1 MDKGLIRR
9 RGALRSVRYTERMA
23 RRLLAF
29 ALASVIIGGPL
40 AARVC
45 AAACTEHAGH
55 SIDST
60 MPPSHHRYPAEV
72 VRQPSHHHHAGA
84 APAAATHRA
93 KLRALWHACGHV
105 EAFILVRAP
114 LATAVV
120 TAAQATPLLAHVW
133 PTFQMDSR
141 HGPPAPLRSTSPL
154 RI

>member
-1 MDKGLIRR
+1 
-9 RGALRSVRYTERMA
+9 MA

-29 ALASVIIGGPL
+29 AFAFVIIGGPL

-45 AAACTEHAGH
+45 EAACTEHAGH

-60 MPPSHHRYPAEV
+60 MPPSDDRYPAEV
-72 VRQPSHHHHAGA
+72 VSQPSHHHHSTV

-93 KLRALWHACGHV
+93 RLRAVCHACGHL
-105 EAFILVRAP
+105 EAFISESRARMRAP
-114 LATAVV
+114 VAPAVV
-120 TAAQATPLLAHVW
+120 TAAQGTPLLTRVL
-133 PTFQMDSR
+133 PPFQMDSR